1 MALLTLTINNPST
14 ALDKQH
20 QETQL
25 IARAA
30 PSATGYPREWRE
42 ENVRQHQRRRRRFTR
57 DVDLYAG
64 GDELIVGENQ
74 CSSPIK
80 TPTSEQPPGRC

>member
-1 MALLTLTINNPST
+1 MALLTLTVNNPST

-30 PSATGYPREWRE
+30 PSATGYPREWWE

-57 DVDLYAG
+57 LLDLHAASLKLT
-64 GDELIVGENQ
+64 DRPRTERQ
-74 CSSPIK
+74 SHDHRTHR
-80 TPTSEQPPGRC
+80 TP